1 MDGSAGYIRCSGV
14 LVFRPMSTHAHTN
27 SVEQGLSIDLPGAAP
42 DAEQSSLDSSPLT
55 NAAASD
61 ENACP
66 VLAQTDAS
74 NVAASWSQLPVEA
87 TNQARDNALWRRDAG
102 DGSRRNDEA
111 GRAEILSRDGARA
124 EENKPGVAQSASF
137 SAVRVPSALRH
148 RDFRLFW
155 MGNLVSLVG
164 TMAQQSAQGW
174 LVRDMTPDPFLITL
188 VAGCG
193 TAPILV
199 LTLYAGLLADRVDK
213 RRALML
219 TNGLAA
225 LIAFALAILVWTGFA
240 RVRYIALLALGAG
253 IVNAFDIPVRQSF
266 NVEMVGREDL
276 PNAIA
281 LNSSAFNGARV
292 AGPAVGGFLLHVVGT
307 AGCFLVNALSF
318 GALMLGLTSMR
329 DIAPHSNQKREPAR
343 WQDILDGFRFVRR
356 HEVLWIVTL
365 LVGGISL
372 FAISFGGLLPV
383 FARDVFHTDERG
395 YSVLMTCNGLGALGS
410 AVHLALAGTM
420 RHKGKRLLLGA
431 LGFCLS
437 VFTFSCSSGLAVACV
452 CLIFAGWFLLTFL
465 MTANTMV
472 QTGAPDALRG
482 RVFSIYSLALIGTSP
497 IGLVLIGAL
506 AKAWGPRH
514 AVQAGAAA
522 GALITVGV
530 FVCCHRLWKEK

>member
-1 MDGSAGYIRCSGV
+1 MPPHEYSCGDRLARASEKLARI
-14 LVFRPMSTHAHTN
+14 
-27 SVEQGLSIDLPGAAP
+27 SVRWQQKVMR
-42 DAEQSSLDSSPLT
+42 AEKRATAISDCETKQSRVNDIQAEKDQRVKGKQLR
-55 NAAASD
+55 D
-61 ENACP
+61 EP
-66 VLAQTDAS
+66 RHDDEMT
-74 NVAASWSQLPVEA
+74 
-87 TNQARDNALWRRDAG
+87 
-102 DGSRRNDEA
+102 GSRA
-111 GRAEILSRDGARA
+111 
-124 EENKPGVAQSASF
+124 VAM
-137 SAVRVPSALRH
+137 RVPIALRH

-174 LVRDMTPDPFLITL
+174 LVRDLTPDPFLITL
-188 VAGCG
+188 VAGCA

-213 RRALML
+213 RRALMV

-225 LIAFALAILVWTGFA
+225 LIALALSILVWTGLV
-240 RVRYIALLALGAG
+240 RVRYIALLSLGAG

-292 AGPAVGGFLLHVVGT
+292 AGPAVGGFLLHAVGA
-307 AGCFLVNALSF
+307 AGCFFVNALSF
-318 GALMLGLTSMR
+318 GALMLGLSSMR
-329 DIAPHSNQKREPAR
+329 DIAPHSNQGRKPAR
-343 WQDILDGFRFVRR
+343 LHDIAEGFQFVRR

-372 FAISFGGLLPV
+372 FGMSFGGLLPV
-383 FARDVFHTDERG
+383 FARDIFHTDVRG
-395 YSVLMTCNGLGALGS
+395 YSVLMTCNGLGALGA
-410 AVHLALAGTM
+410 AVSLALAGAM

-431 LGFCLS
+431 FGFCLS
-437 VFTFSCSSGLAVACV
+437 VFGFALAPGLAVACV

-482 RVFSIYSLALIGTSP
+482 RVFSLYSLALIGTSP
-497 IGLVLIGAL
+497 IGLLLIGAL

-514 AVQAGAAA
+514 AVQFGASV
-522 GALITVGV
+522 GALITLGV
-530 FVCCHRLWKEK
+530 FGGCRRLWKEK